1 VSQPPD
7 WPSTGP
13 ADPLFEPQFQDAIQ
27 RVRGH
32 ALSLPDTGEKFMRG
46 HIPTITVGGK
56 NFCIFWRQD
65 ARPNVCLNAGATVQ
79 DTLRH
84 ADPERYFVPAYM
96 GPRGWIGV
104 RLDGEVDWG
113 ALIPLVEEAHQFAAP
128 TPKGPRKRRSA
139 AP

>member
-1 VSQPPD
+1 MSQPLD

-13 ADPLFEPQFQDAIQ
+13 ADPLAEP
-27 RVRGH
+27 RHLVVLHRLREH

-65 ARPNVCLNAGATVQ
+65 GRPSVCLNAGATVQ
-79 DTLRH
+79 DTLKN
-84 ADPERYFVPAYM
+84 ADPARYFVPAYM

-104 RLDGEVDWG
+104 RLDGDVDWD
-113 ALIPLVEEAHQFAAP
+113 ALMPLVEEAHQFAAP
-128 TPKGPRKRRSA
+128 PPKQPRKRRAS
-139 AP
+139 